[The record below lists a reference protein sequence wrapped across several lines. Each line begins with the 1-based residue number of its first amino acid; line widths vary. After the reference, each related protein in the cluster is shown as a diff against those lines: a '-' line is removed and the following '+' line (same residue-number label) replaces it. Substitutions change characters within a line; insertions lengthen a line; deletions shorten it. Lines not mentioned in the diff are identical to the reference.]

1 MKAKKKAE
9 QPKRKRL
16 TKASFRK
23 KAKEDPEGF
32 RKIYGPWTSLEA
44 TLNMLRGIV
53 PQFDFKDDGSDIL
66 GKVPFEPIDATE
78 FVCAFAAE
86 CGYNFSQPLC
96 DTIAAYMKKDS
107 AKTVKDLSQVIENAF
122 NDEKIEQRETF
133 CDDGEHCRHFD
144 IHDAFKEDEELC
156 KEFGETHLG
165 KQQCYMCKHWNITH
179 NGEPCDCTT
188 GKCTYRWQDPNG
200 KDQLTFWEEKT

>member
-1 MKAKKKAE
+1 MKKETNK
-9 QPKRKRL
+9 KRKRF
-16 TKASFRK
+16 TKSSFRK
-23 KAKEDPEGF
+23 WCRENPEQA
-32 RKIYGPWTSLEA
+32 RKVYGPWTSLKA

-53 PQFDFKDDGSDIL
+53 PQFDFNDDGSDIL

-96 DTIAAYMKKDS
+96 DTIGAYMKKDS
-107 AKTVKDLSQVIENAF
+107 TKTVKDLSQVIENAF
-122 NDEKIEQRETF
+122 NDDKIESRETF

-144 IHDAFKEDEELC
+144 IHDAFKEDEQLC
-156 KEFGETHLG
+156 RDFGDTHHG
-165 KQQCYMCKHWNITH
+165 KQECYMCKHWDNTH

-188 GKCTYRWQDPNG
+188 GECTYRWQDPNG
-200 KDQLTFWEEKT
+200 KDQLTFWAEE